1 MIAQFRN
8 RYPNGSL
15 ISELLAIDH
24 GKYIVRVLLQVE
36 EVILATG
43 LAAAETVELAE
54 DQARQR
60 ALDILGPGIVI
71 PPSQPTTSVDS
82 DLPTPIPLR
91 EETALTESSGPVFTE
106 AQPNMTVPATDESIS
121 TLSPESGS
129 LPQSLPSED
138 WLSATYLS
146 PDKGKQK
153 SNKDSQAHPSSAKVS
168 SASLP
173 PLPSNSADVS
183 GNVPVL
189 PEDLSVSPIP
199 IRSSVRSMES
209 QDFSSDIA
217 KTDIQLQRLGW
228 TNEQGVAHLKK
239 TYGKRSRSHLTE
251 EELLDFLNYL
261 ESLDTPISQDQL

>member
-24 GKYIVRVLLQVE
+24 GKFIVRVLVQVE
-36 EVILATG
+36 GVILSTG

-60 ALDILGPGIVI
+60 ALAILGSGIVI
-71 PPSQPTTSVDS
+71 PPAQQTAATPNSPYPAT
-82 DLPTPIPLR
+82 PTPL
-91 EETALTESSGPVFTE
+91 FTE
-106 AQPNMTVPATDESIS
+106 TTWKPSAMDEFDSSLASEDDYSTQPM
-121 TLSPESGS
+121 
-129 LPQSLPSED
+129 PSED

-146 PDKGKQK
+146 SDKGKPQ
-153 SNKDSQAHPSSAKVS
+153 STPDSAGKGR

-173 PLPSNSADVS
+173 PFPLNNPEGS
-183 GNVPVL
+183 GSEPA
-189 PEDLSVSPIP
+189 LSEEASGSFTPTS
-199 IRSSVRSMES
+199 SSVRVRDS

-228 TNEQGVAHLKK
+228 TPEQGAAHLQK
-239 TYGKRSRSHLTE
+239 TYGKRSRRLLTE

-261 ESLDTPISQDQL
+261 ESLDTPISSDEG

>member
-24 GKYIVRVLLQVE
+24 GKFIVRVLVQVE
-36 EVILATG
+36 GVLLSTG

-60 ALDILGPGIVI
+60 ALEILGSGIVI
-71 PPSQPTTSVDS
+71 PPAPQIA
-82 DLPTPIPLR
+82 PTPNSSYTPTPTSFST
-91 EETALTESSGPVFTE
+91 ETPWTA
-106 AQPNMTVPATDESIS
+106 PATEESVSSLGSEDEP
-121 TLSPESGS
+121 SPQ
-129 LPQSLPSED
+129 PMPSED

-146 PDKGKQK
+146 SDKGKPQ
-153 SNKDSQAHPSSAKVS
+153 STPDSAGKGR

-173 PLPSNSADVS
+173 PFPLN
-183 GNVPVL
+183 N
-189 PEDLSVSPIP
+189 PEDSSEPALSEENSSSLKPTS
-199 IRSSVRSMES
+199 SSVRLQES

-228 TNEQGVAHLKK
+228 TPEQGAAHLQK
-239 TYGKRSRSHLTE
+239 TYGKRSRRLLTE

-261 ESLDTPISQDQL
+261 ESLDTPISQDEG